1 MKALNAFLAAFAAF
15 AANASL
21 YQPIALPSQH
31 VLDRCDGLRAWGLR
45 GRGFDEA
52 RYDEAAGVIVVRHD
66 RRGAATIKVSVPIE
80 RGATA
85 QDEAV
90 RAWIVA
96 EAPTAA
102 GYARLCYGEAWRE
115 QLARA
120 VLARASRYAEQ
131 PYGTAKEALWCPLNL
146 PCRDPG
152 TPCAW
157 YRTSDM
163 RGVPRFGNADIVPVA
178 GKMFSGFATNQYAA
192 ILAASRFA
200 ARSLAVRPAA
210 AARCRENDEIERSYA
225 LPTVGVV
232 IHRPQDYA
240 HEMAHYFN
248 FAPATAS
255 AEWREFLPA
264 FHALKVHAHS
274 LGIDLG
280 VVGGWA
286 QYQALY
292 GTAGAIAALSES
304 GEVGADGVALLADYL
319 EADAGDAVR
328 EWCESALVGRIVL

>member
-1 MKALNAFLAAFAAF
+1 MTVALLALCMLAI
-15 AANASL
+15 AS
-21 YQPIALPSQH
+21 PDSPVLPLPGGW
-31 VLDRCDGLRAWGLR
+31 VLDGYCGLSGWGLR
-45 GRGFDEA
+45 GRGFDAA
-52 RYDEAAGVIVVRHD
+52 RYDEARGVIVLGCRYMIPVRIQHLFV
-66 RRGAATIKVSVPIE
+66 TVPIE
-80 RGATA
+80 HGTTA

-90 RAWIVA
+90 RAWIA
-96 EAPTAA
+96 SAPPTAA
-102 GYARLCYGEAWRE
+102 GYARLCYGAEWRE

-131 PYGTAKEALWCPLNL
+131 PYATAKEALWCPLNL

-157 YRTSDM
+157 YKTSDM
-163 RGVPRFGNADIVPVA
+163 RGVPRFGNADVVPVA
-178 GKMFSGFATNQYAA
+178 GKMFAGVATNQYAA
-192 ILAASRFA
+192 VLAASRIA

-210 AARCRENDEIERSYA
+210 AARCRDNDGCGRSYA

-248 FAPATAS
+248 FAPAGATE
-255 AEWREFLPA
+255 EWREFLPA
-264 FHALKVHAHS
+264 FHALKVHAFS

-280 VVGGWA
+280 ADGGWA
-286 QYQALY
+286 EYQSRYCSPA
-292 GTAGAIAALSES
+292 AIAALSES
-304 GEVGADGVALLADYL
+304 GEVGADGVALLAEYL
-319 EADAGDAVR
+319 EAEQGDAVR